1 MGYRRD
7 VRRALAL
14 AAAVLLS
21 GCGSLT
27 QVAATSPPA
36 VTTSALPAVSS
47 TPSPSSIT
55 VMGETPTATTRDWQ
69 DVAAGVSVR
78 LDSVTG
84 DSSVPA
90 QVTTVRVAQP
100 AGRLRVGYTP
110 STPTLITGWAAAHPS
125 ALVMINGGYFDD
137 AFRTTSL
144 LVSEGVGAG
153 RSYVGFGGMLSMSS
167 KGAVTI
173 RSLRDHPYGPSEK
186 PRQAVQSFPMLVI
199 DGAATSMPN
208 DNGRYARRSI
218 VAVDGQARL
227 LFITVEGGWTLPET
241 ATWLVGS
248 GLGITQALN
257 LDGGSSTGMVVQT
270 PTYHRL
276 VDAWNALPI
285 VIWVESA

>member
-7 VRRALAL
+7 VRRAMAL
-14 AAAVLLS
+14 TAAVLLV
-21 GCGSLT
+21 GCGHAS
-27 QVAATSPPA
+27 QVIPTSSVVVTTTPPVVSTSP
-36 VTTSALPAVSS
+36 
-47 TPSPSSIT
+47 TPSSVIVT
-55 VMGETPTATTRDWQ
+55 GETPTATTRDWQ

-78 LDSVTG
+78 LDSVTLA
-84 DSSVPA
+84 SSVPA

-110 STPTLITGWAAAHPS
+110 SSPRLISDWAAAHPT

-144 LVSEGVGAG
+144 LVSDGVGAG
-153 RSYVGFGGMLSMSS
+153 RSYVGFGGMLGMSS

-173 RSLRDHPYGPSEK
+173 RSLRDHPYSPSEK
-186 PRQAVQSFPMLVI
+186 PRQAVESFPMLVI
-199 DGAATSMPN
+199 DGTATSMPN

-218 VAVDGQARL
+218 VAVDGQSRL
-227 LFITVEGGWTLPET
+227 LFITVAGGWTLPET
-241 ATWLVGS
+241 ATWLAGS

-285 VIWVESA
+285 VIWVEAA

>member
-1 MGYRRD
+1 M
-7 VRRALAL
+7 RRALAL
-14 AAAVLLS
+14 TAVLLLG
-21 GCGSLT
+21 GCGSVS
-27 QVAATSPPA
+27 QVSPPSS
-36 VTTSALPAVSS
+36 VVLTTAPAVPSGTP
-47 TPSPSSIT
+47 TPSSVVVT
-55 VMGETPTATTRDWQ
+55 GETPTATTRDWQ

-78 LDSVTG
+78 LDSVTL
-84 DSSVPA
+84 DSSVPT
-90 QVTTVRVAQP
+90 QVTTVRVARP

-110 STPTLITGWAAAHPS
+110 STPRPISDWATAHPT
-125 ALVMINGGYFDD
+125 ALVMVNGGYFDD

-144 LVSEGVGAG
+144 LVSDGVGAG

-173 RSLRDHPYGPSEK
+173 RSLRDHPYSPSEK

-199 DGAATSMPN
+199 DGAVTSLPN

-218 VAVDGQARL
+218 VAVDAQARL
-227 LFITVEGGWTLPET
+227 LFITVQGGWTLPET

-248 GLGITQALN
+248 DLGIAQALN

-285 VIWVESA
+285 VIWVEAG